1 MSRSTKIVATIGPSS
16 NSPAM
21 LEKLLASGVD
31 IARLNFSHGTHAD
44 HAQVVQN
51 LRQAASRL
59 GRSIAVMQDLQG
71 PKIRTGELAGG
82 FIDILPGDQLTL
94 TTQPILGAGSIV
106 PIDFPQLLESVA
118 PGNRI
123 LLDDGNLELQVSAV
137 KADHVI
143 TKVILGGRLK
153 THKGVNL
160 PGAKLNIPGFTAK
173 DRADLD
179 FGLKIGIDAVAIS
192 FVRTADDVQQVREAV
207 CQAAP
212 RRHIPLIAKLERP
225 EALDNLHSILEVADG
240 VMVAR
245 GDLGVEMAPDTV
257 PIAQKQIIDAAN
269 QKAKIVITAT
279 QMLDSMINNPR
290 PTRAEASDVANAIFD
305 GTDAVMLSGETASG
319 KYPVES
325 VQMMDA
331 IAHQAEKNIAQWGRW
346 AGKISLDDSS
356 DDTYFICMAA
366 SELAHDRNVAAVTIF
381 TRSGRTALM
390 MSKTRPA
397 LPILAFTPE
406 EDAYNRMNFYWGV
419 TPHLVPHVTS
429 LEEMVKVVEST
440 MLTAKT
446 VEHGQQVILICGFP
460 IPAVRPTNLA
470 LLHKVGE
477 ET

>member
-1 MSRSTKIVATIGPSS
+1 
-16 NSPAM
+16 
-21 LEKLLASGVD
+21 
-31 IARLNFSHGTHAD
+31 
-44 HAQVVQN
+44 
-51 LRQAASRL
+51 
-59 GRSIAVMQDLQG
+59 
-71 PKIRTGELAGG
+71 
-82 FIDILPGDQLTL
+82 
-94 TTQPILGAGSIV
+94 
-106 PIDFPQLLESVA
+106 
-118 PGNRI
+118 
-123 LLDDGNLELQVSAV
+123 
-137 KADHVI
+137 
-143 TKVILGGRLK
+143 
-153 THKGVNL
+153 
-160 PGAKLNIPGFTAK
+160 
-173 DRADLD
+173 
-179 FGLKIGIDAVAIS
+179 
-192 FVRTADDVQQVREAV
+192 
-207 CQAAP
+207 
-212 RRHIPLIAKLERP
+212 
-225 EALDNLHSILEVADG
+225 
-240 VMVAR
+240 
-245 GDLGVEMAPDTV
+245 
-257 PIAQKQIIDAAN
+257 
-269 QKAKIVITAT
+269 
-279 QMLDSMINNPR
+279 MINNPR